1 MRVEYLTDALDNDKA
16 RSEKALRFIST
27 MYQQERILKETAGED
42 FEMRKMLRLQ
52 KIQPHVQEL
61 KTWIETEQYSILPKS
76 AIGKAMS
83 YFLNQY
89 PKFETIFEDGRIEL
103 DNNRIENAIRP
114 MALGRKNY
122 LFAGSHKAAQ
132 NAAMIYSFLVSCKM
146 QGVNPQIWLQH
157 TLEKLP
163 DYNIQKLDELL
174 PGYQA
179 S

>member
-1 MRVEYLTDALDNDKA
+1 
-16 RSEKALRFIST
+16 
-27 MYQQERILKETAGED
+27 
-42 FEMRKMLRLQ
+42 
-52 KIQPHVQEL
+52 
-61 KTWIETEQYSILPKS
+61 
-76 AIGKAMS
+76 
-83 YFLNQY
+83 
-89 PKFETIFEDGRIEL
+89 
-103 DNNRIENAIRP
+103 

-174 PGYQA
+174 PGYHGFIGVVARTDTLKSQF
-179 S
+179 